1 MSIDDKLL
9 RIRFV
14 VDSGTPHII
23 VDTTRCAGC
32 SEKPCLFAC
41 PVQCYK
47 MESHALVFNWE
58 NCVECGTCRIVCPG
72 GAVNWNYPR
81 GGFGVCFRFG

>member
-14 VDSGTPHII
+14 VDSGTPHIF
-23 VDTTRCAGC
+23 VDTALCDGC
-32 SEKPCLFAC
+32 SEKPCLVGC

-47 MESHALVFNWE
+47 KESHGLVFSWE
-58 NCVECGTCRIVCPG
+58 NCVECGTCRIVCPR

-81 GGFGVCFRFG
+81 GGFGVCFRYG